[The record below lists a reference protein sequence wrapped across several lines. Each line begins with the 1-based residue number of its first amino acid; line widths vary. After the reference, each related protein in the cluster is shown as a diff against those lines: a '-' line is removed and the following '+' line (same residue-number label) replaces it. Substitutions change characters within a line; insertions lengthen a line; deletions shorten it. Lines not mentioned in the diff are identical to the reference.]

1 MWAEID
7 MGRDQHGPRSTG
19 RSRWAEIDLIPH
31 IKYAETRDGAVSRGP
46 VLLQPLVKYQHRHR
60 NAQPAGVGPSGHA

>member
-7 MGRDQHGPRSTG
+7 MGRDQHGPRST
-19 RSRWAEIDLIPH
+19 WAEIDLIPH
-31 IKYAETRDGAVSRGP
+31 IKYAGTTDGAASRGP
-46 VLLQPLVKYQHRHR
+46 VRLQPLVKYQHRHR